1 MNQFLL
7 SCLMLGCFAL
17 SGTTAMA
24 DQYYEV
30 RSYVLGEKGDAAA
43 IDEYLSKALLPALG
57 RQGVGPVGVFTNS
70 EDDKTGSARII
81 VVIPHD
87 DANSVAAVKSRV
99 EADSGYQ
106 AAAKAYLDR
115 GPKESPYQRIESE
128 LLIAMDCMPL
138 AKVPD
143 GSLDNQDRVF
153 ELRIY
158 ESPNERLGNLKVEM
172 FNSGEVP
179 IFLDCKIQ
187 PIFIGQSVVGPYT
200 PNLTYLTMYSSEA
213 ARGEAWN
220 AFRVHPDWQVLKEVG
235 EVQGHGQQGPQ
246 VCAGTE
252 ELFANV
258 VLRR

>member
-1 MNQFLL
+1 L
-7 SCLMLGCFAL
+7 SVASAVG
-17 SGTTAMA
+17 

-30 RSYVLGEKGDAAA
+30 RSYVLGDKGDAAA

-57 RQGVGPVGVFTNS
+57 RQSVGPVGVFTNS
-70 EDDKTGSARII
+70 ENDETGSARIF

-87 DANSVAAVKSRV
+87 NANSVAEVKSRV
-99 EADSGYQ
+99 EADSDYQ

-138 AKVPD
+138 AKVPA
-143 GSLDNQDRVF
+143 GSLDNKERVF

-213 ARGEAWN
+213 ARGESWK
-220 AFRVHPDWQVLKEVG
+220 AFRVHPDWQVLKKV
-235 EVQGHGQQGPQ
+235 
-246 VCAGTE
+246 AKYKGTVSK
-252 ELFANV
+252 NHKY
-258 VLRR
+258 VLVPKAYSQM